1 MKLHKFMQNSSDS
14 LEFTSK
20 PSIRSWISGLFGLT
34 LIGLNILM
42 VVFISVIIL
51 NTEQRS
57 KFLNWGL
64 FAIAMEFI
72 IYKITRRALAYS
84 PKTLIVTNKAMVF
97 YSIFRR
103 IDGLQLDDIL
113 HIEFVRRKGI
123 LNIFRLYKNKLRI
136 YTSDEVLNISIDLWR
151 KRDEFQEFILKIK
164 ESREIDNIYVKN
176 FHYKSSMIDILRRVS
191 YSSQGK
197 FALFTL
203 FVFTSLAI
211 LGAFAMMMDPP
222 SALNTHTLFLRNPD
236 YPNYSL
242 PEFDYDTAVL
252 HPPSWDFFF
261 GTDFAG
267 RDVFSR
273 LIFGTSV
280 TYYIAIVGASLSVT
294 FMIIFGLSSAIYGGV
309 WDAFVTRLSDVL
321 LTFPWV
327 VWLIIISTF
336 SGPLRVSIPGG
347 FYFAVYLG
355 MGFVT
360 WPFGARLLRSEIVET
375 LQSEY
380 IAAITLVG
388 ASKTWI
394 IRRHVLSKI
403 IPTILLLF
411 AYQMSDIII
420 GISLLGYIGYPSESA
435 IVWGSELS
443 TAIQAPDLGSEWW
456 TIVFPAMFIV
466 ILVLSLNLFSDAIR
480 DIYEAKFRG
489 GSAGTLFSS
498 VGGRK

>member
-1 MKLHKFMQNSSDS
+1 MDM
-14 LEFTSK
+14 
-20 PSIRSWISGLFGLT
+20 
-34 LIGLNILM
+34 
-42 VVFISVIIL
+42 
-51 NTEQRS
+51 
-57 KFLNWGL
+57 
-64 FAIAMEFI
+64 
-72 IYKITRRALAYS
+72 
-84 PKTLIVTNKAMVF
+84 
-97 YSIFRR
+97 
-103 IDGLQLDDIL
+103 
-113 HIEFVRRKGI
+113 
-123 LNIFRLYKNKLRI
+123 
-136 YTSDEVLNISIDLWR
+136 WR
-151 KRDEFQEFILKIK
+151 KRDEFQEFIVKIK
-164 ESREIDNIYVKN
+164 ETREIDNVYVKN
-176 FHYKSSMIDILRRVS
+176 FHYKSSMFDILRRVS
-191 YSSQGK
+191 HTSQGK
-197 FALFTL
+197 FALLVL
-203 FVFTSLAI
+203 FIFTSLAI
-211 LGAFAMMMDPP
+211 LGALAMMMDPP

-242 PEFDYDTAVL
+242 PDFDYDTAVL
-252 HPPSWDFFF
+252 QAPSWDFFF

-280 TYYIAIVGASLSVT
+280 TYYIAIVGASLSVM
-294 FMIIFGLSSAIYGGV
+294 FMITFGLSSAIYGGA

-355 MGFVT
+355 MSFVT

-388 ASKTWI
+388 ASKLWI

-403 IPTILLLF
+403 VPTIILLF

-456 TIVFPAMFIV
+456 TIVFPAVFIV
-466 ILVLSLNLFSDAIR
+466 VLVLALSLFSDAIR

-498 VGGRK
+498 IGGKK

>member
-1 MKLHKFMQNSSDS
+1 MQNSSDS

-20 PSIRSWISGLFGLT
+20 PSLRSWISGLFGLI
-34 LIGLNILM
+34 LIGLNVLM
-42 VVFISVIIL
+42 IVFISLIIL

-57 KFLNWGL
+57 KFLNWAL
-64 FAIAMEFI
+64 FAIVMEFI
-72 IYKITRRALAYS
+72 LYSITKRTIAYS
-84 PKTLIVTNKAMVF
+84 PKTLIVTDKSMVF

-103 IDGLQLDDIL
+103 IEGLTLDEIL
-113 HIEFVRRKGI
+113 HIEFVRRGGL
-123 LNIFRLYKNKLRI
+123 LNIFRIYKTKLRI
-136 YTSDEVLNISIDLWR
+136 FTSDETLNISVGLWK
-151 KRDEFQEFILKIK
+151 KRDEFKEFILKLM

-191 YSSQGK
+191 HTSQGK

-203 FVFTSLAI
+203 IVFTSLAI
-211 LGAFAMMMDPP
+211 LGALAMMMDPP
-222 SALNTHTLFLRNPD
+222 SALDTHTLFLRNPD
-236 YPNYSL
+236 FPNYSL
-242 PEFDYDTAVL
+242 PNFDYDSAVL
-252 HPPSWDFFF
+252 AAPSWDFLF

-280 TYYIAIVGASLSVT
+280 TYYIAIVGASLSVM
-294 FMIIFGLSSAIYGGV
+294 FMILFGLSSAIYGGA
-309 WDAFVTRLSDVL
+309 WDAFVTRFSDVL

-355 MGFVT
+355 MSFVT

-388 ASKTWI
+388 ASKSWI

-403 IPTILLLF
+403 VPTILLLF

-443 TAIQAPDLGSEWW
+443 IAIQAPNLGSEWW
-456 TIVFPAMFIV
+456 TVIFPAMFIV
-466 ILVLSLNLFSDAIR
+466 ILVLALSLFSDAIR

-489 GSAGTLFSS
+489 GASGTLFSS
-498 VGGRK
+498 VGGRNK